1 MTKEQKNE
9 LQKLG
14 IIQDNQQKK
23 QLEQNRLWESEKIEL
38 MHKNKVAQRN
48 IIDYREKLKEL
59 QRANEEMQKENT
71 QLQINMDEMRSVFR
85 GKLYNFINEVP
96 GEEGLTY
103 NLNAKDELVRTYQ
116 DKENDLIVRYEKA
129 RKDSKSL
136 RAELE
141 ALKYW
146 SRQVKYIAEDWAPIG
161 KPLPDVLATGPPTKL
176 SDEDMDDKSKLLV

>member
-1 MTKEQKNE
+1 
-9 LQKLG
+9 
-14 IIQDNQQKK
+14 
-23 QLEQNRLWESEKIEL
+23 
-38 MHKNKVAQRN
+38 
-48 IIDYREKLKEL
+48 
-59 QRANEEMQKENT
+59 
-71 QLQINMDEMRSVFR
+71 
-85 GKLYNFINEVP
+85 
-96 GEEGLTY
+96 
-103 NLNAKDELVRTYQ
+103 
-116 DKENDLIVRYEKA
+116 VRYEKA